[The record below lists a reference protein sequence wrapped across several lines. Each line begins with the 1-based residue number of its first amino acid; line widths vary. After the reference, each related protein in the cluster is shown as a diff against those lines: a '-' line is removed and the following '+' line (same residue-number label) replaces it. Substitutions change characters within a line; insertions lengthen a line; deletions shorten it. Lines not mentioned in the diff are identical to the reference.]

1 MTPEQKKQIRQQNE
15 SWAAGGLRVLA
26 VAYRP
31 LEQMQAC
38 SLELEDS
45 CIFLGIAAMLDPP
58 RPESKPAVLTAKKA
72 GIRPVMIT
80 GDHPVTALAVAEKTG
95 ILEAVTGPGLDQ
107 MTDGELD
114 RKLEYIC
121 LRAGLAR
128 AQDPH
133 RGSVAAAGQDCGHD
147 RGWGE

>member
-58 RPESKPAVLTAKKA
+58 RPESKPADGKK
-72 GIRPVMIT
+72 GGHPSGHDHGRSS
-80 GDHPVTALAVAEKTG
+80 GD
-95 ILEAVTGPGLDQ
+95 GPG
-107 MTDGELD
+107 GGRKD
-114 RKLEYIC
+114 RNSGG
-121 LRAGLAR
+121 R
-128 AQDPH
+128 
-133 RGSVAAAGQDCGHD
+133 
-147 RGWGE
+147 

>member
-80 GDHPVTALAVAEKTG
+80 GDHSVTALAVAEKTG
-95 ILEAVTGPGLDQ
+95 ILEAGDLAVTGPGLDQ

-114 RKLEYIC
+114 RKLEYISVYA
-121 LRAGLAR
+121 RVSPEHKIRIVEAWQRQGLW
-128 AQDPH
+128 P
-133 RGSVAAAGQDCGHD
+133 
-147 RGWGE
+147 

>member
-58 RPESKPAVLTAKKA
+58 RPEPKPAV
-72 GIRPVMIT
+72 
-80 GDHPVTALAVAEKTG
+80 HP
-95 ILEAVTGPGLDQ
+95 
-107 MTDGELD
+107 
-114 RKLEYIC
+114 
-121 LRAGLAR
+121 
-128 AQDPH
+128 
-133 RGSVAAAGQDCGHD
+133 SGHD
-147 RGWGE
+147 HGRSSGDGTGGGRKDRNSGGR